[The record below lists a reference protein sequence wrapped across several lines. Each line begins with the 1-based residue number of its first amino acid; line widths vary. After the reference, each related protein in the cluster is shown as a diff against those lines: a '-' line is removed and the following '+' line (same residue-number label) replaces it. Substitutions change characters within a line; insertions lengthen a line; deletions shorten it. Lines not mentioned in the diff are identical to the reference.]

1 MEEEEDIGNVIAL
14 LFNEVTAEFREEDV
28 ALPPQHRAALS
39 LSIVPPSTL
48 SHERVYELISC
59 VSNPDASAP
68 EHDHKTCRVFAMKME
83 EDGFQL
89 GAHQELQPADYPTS
103 SLASL
108 CLTEEAAVISR
119 SADHMVDNPEPHS
132 GFPEMMSSQST
143 QSKQQKESTNVEPCP
158 AVQGKVYWAIDAD
171 ILVRTT
177 H

>member
-1 MEEEEDIGNVIAL
+1 
-14 LFNEVTAEFREEDV
+14 
-28 ALPPQHRAALS
+28 
-39 LSIVPPSTL
+39 
-48 SHERVYELISC
+48 
-59 VSNPDASAP
+59 
-68 EHDHKTCRVFAMKME
+68 MKME

-132 GFPEMMSSQST
+132 GFPGMMSPST

-158 AVQGKVYWAIDAD
+158 AVHGKGYWAIDAD
-171 ILVRTT
+171 ILVITT